1 MAREDKKGF
10 VFYYDYQQHLE
21 LLSDAERGKLLIAL
35 LEYGKNGTKPQLE
48 GAALMAFS
56 FIQAQKDR
64 DAAKYAETIKKRS
77 EAGKKG
83 GRPRKT
89 DAEKESK
96 KSKQKQNKAIE
107 SNEKQ
112 TETKKADTVTV
123 TDTDTVTDTVTVI
136 NNPPI
141 VPPKGI
147 DAQERRFA
155 EFWTAYP
162 KKVGKAAALKSWKR
176 VKPDAELFE
185 RIMQA
190 VTAAKASEQWIRE
203 SGRYIPNPATWLNQ
217 GRWDDELTPTH
228 QNERRTQHGAYN
240 NERPQQAN
248 TGLSGFQMA
257 SG

>member
-1 MAREDKKGF
+1 MAQEEKKGF

-35 LEYGKNGTKPQLE
+35 LEYGKNGTMPQLD

-56 FIQAQKDR
+56 FIKAQKER
-64 DAAKYAETIKKRS
+64 DAAKYAEVCKKRS

-83 GRPRKT
+83 GRPPKT

-96 KSKQKQNKAIE
+96 KSKQKQNKATE

-112 TETKKADTVTV
+112 TETKKADTDTD

-141 VPPKGI
+141 IPPKGT

-155 EFWTAYP
+155 EFWKTYP

-176 VKPDAELFE
+176 IKPDAELFE

-190 VTAAKASEQWIRE
+190 VTSAKESEQWIRE
-203 SGRYIPNPATWLNQ
+203 SGRFVPNPATWLNQ
-217 GRWDDELTPTH
+217 GRWDDELTPSH
-228 QNERRTQHGAYN
+228 QNERMAQHGVYN
-240 NERPQQAN
+240 NERPQQASG
-248 TGLSGFQMA
+248 GLSGFQMA